1 MKDSRA
7 HPRIETDSQIRVT
20 DTNSGEVIGTLGN
33 ISLGGFMLISEKSLP
48 LNRLYQFNISFPQ
61 PDGATKSIEIGA
73 DSLWSQQLPDKTTF
87 WFGFQIIDVSEE
99 DAKLIENFCAEQE
112 S

>member
-1 MKDSRA
+1 MENNRA
-7 HPRIETDSQIRVT
+7 HPRIRIDTQITVT
-20 DTNSGEVIGTLGN
+20 DTNSGQIIGTLGN
-33 ISLGGFMLISEKSLP
+33 ISPGGFMLISEESLP

-61 PDGATKSIEIGA
+61 PDGSSRSVRIGA

-99 DAKLIENFCAEQE
+99 DAQLIEALCAE
-112 S
+112 